1 MKMNNITKLACAA
14 GLSFAL
20 VIPAG
25 LSAQGINL
33 GAALKPAM
41 EAFARQMADAMERR
55 WVVTPDKIVAQ
66 PQDSILIIKFTNN
79 HKDSARAYIKVHSY
93 QPPEGYL
100 PGQDTASKQHTGKK
114 RSLIADD
121 PSDDSASIYKDLT
134 PWLTTPSEEV
144 NLAPGETKSI
154 SVALKVPTDAAS
166 GEYAAWVASHVIVD
180 PPKEGFKRD
189 TLTTT
194 VGTGHGSEGEYKIAI
209 QGIPNAF
216 SPGTQIISSVKIVVK
231 K

>member
-41 EAFARQMADAMERR
+41 EAFARQMADAMERQ
-55 WVVTPDKIVAQ
+55 WAIAPGEIVAQ
-66 PQDSILIIKFTNN
+66 PQDSILIITLTNN
-79 HKDSARAYIKVHSY
+79 YRDSARAFIKVHSS
-93 QPPEGYL
+93 PPPQAIL
-100 PGQDTASKQHTGKK
+100 PDTVAKQHTSKK

-144 NLAPGETKSI
+144 SLAPGETKSI
-154 SVALKVPTDAAS
+154 SVALRVPTGVAS
-166 GEYAAWVASHVIVD
+166 GEYVAWVASHVIVD

-194 VGTGHGSEGEYKIAI
+194 VGTGHSSEGEYKIAI
-209 QGIPNAF
+209 QGITNAF